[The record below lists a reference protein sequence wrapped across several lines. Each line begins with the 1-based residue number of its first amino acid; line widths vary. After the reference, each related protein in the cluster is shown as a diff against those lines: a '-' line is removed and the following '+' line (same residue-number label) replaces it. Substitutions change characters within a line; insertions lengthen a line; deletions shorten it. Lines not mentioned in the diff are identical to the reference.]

1 MSIVTRR
8 GDDGNTDLW
17 FADRV
22 SKHHPQVRAYGAL
35 DEAKA
40 ALGLARS
47 MAPEWLKSEILK
59 IQKDLYLVSSDLA
72 TLRSKA
78 GRLKER
84 VGASEVAWADA
95 QVARYE
101 KRIRITDWVISGDSP
116 CGAALDMALTIIRRG
131 ERWTVWLR
139 DEGYIDNPELLIY
152 LNRISDLLFL
162 MARAVDRDIEVPPL
176 EEQTRV

>member
-22 SKHHPQVRAYGAL
+22 PKYHPQVQAYGAL

-47 MAPEWLKSEILK
+47 TAPEWLKPEILK

-72 TLRSKA
+72 TLRGKT
-78 GRLKER
+78 GRLSER
-84 VGASEVAWADA
+84 VGAENVAWADA

-101 KRIRITDWVISGDSP
+101 KEIQITDWVISGDSP

-131 ERWTVWLR
+131 ERWSVKLR
-139 DEGYIDNPELLIY
+139 DEGYIDNPELLVY
-152 LNRISDLLFL
+152 LNRVSDLLFL
-162 MARAVDRDIEVPPL
+162 MARAVDRDVEVPA
-176 EEQTRV
+176 

>member
-22 SKHHPQVRAYGAL
+22 PKHHPQVQAYGAL

-47 MAPEWLKSEILK
+47 MAPGWMKPEILQ

-72 TLRSKA
+72 TLRGKT
-78 GRLKER
+78 GRLR
-84 VGASEVAWADA
+84 RRAGAREVAWADR

-101 KRIRITDWVISGDSP
+101 REIRITDWVISGDSP

-131 ERWTVWLR
+131 ERWAVWLR
-139 DEGYIDNPELLIY
+139 DEGYIDNPDLLIY
-152 LNRISDLLFL
+152 LNRVSDLLFL
-162 MARAVDRDIEVPPL
+162 MARAADRDLEMPPA
-176 EEQTRV
+176 

>member
-8 GDDGNTDLW
+8 GDDGGTDLR

-22 SKHHPQVRAYGAL
+22 PKHHPQVEACGAL

-40 ALGLARS
+40 ALGLARAA
-47 MAPEWLKSEILK
+47 APAWLAPEILK

-72 TLRSKA
+72 TLRGKA

-84 VGASEVAWADA
+84 VDASHAAWADA

-101 KRIRITDWVISGDSP
+101 ERIRVTDWVISGDSA
-116 CGAALDMALTIIRRG
+116 CGAALDLALTILRRG
-131 ERWTVWLR
+131 ERRAVRLR
-139 DEGYIDNPELLIY
+139 DEGYIDNPDLLIY
-152 LNRISDLLFL
+152 LNRLSDLLFL
-162 MARAVDRDIEVPPL
+162 MARAAARAVEWPA
-176 EEQTRV
+176 